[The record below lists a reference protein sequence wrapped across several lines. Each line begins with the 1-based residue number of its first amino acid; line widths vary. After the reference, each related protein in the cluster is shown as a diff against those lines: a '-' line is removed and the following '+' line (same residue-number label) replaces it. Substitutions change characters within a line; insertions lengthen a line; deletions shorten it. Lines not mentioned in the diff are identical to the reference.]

1 MSERSKTE
9 KLPLDTAV
17 THILEEC
24 RMVLP
29 GIQALFG
36 FQLVAV
42 FSYGFSQQLSIL
54 DQQLHFFSIAFT
66 VISIGLVMAPAAVHR
81 TVDPFTVSEAF
92 VRLSTGLLLSSLFPL
107 AVSISI
113 EIFIIG
119 KLIMNG
125 IGAGIAAGVLTL
137 LLFLIL
143 WVGLPVLQ
151 RRKRYRHEY

>member
-1 MSERSKTE
+1 MVEGARREQLSLEA
-9 KLPLDTAV
+9 AV

-42 FSYGFSQQLSIL
+42 FSYGFSQSLSKL

-81 TVDPFTVSEAF
+81 TVDPFSVSEAF
-92 VRLSTGLLLSSLFPL
+92 IRLSTRLLLSSLLPL
-107 AVSISI
+107 AISISI
-113 EIFIIG
+113 EIFLIG
-119 KLIMNG
+119 KLIMDGWLVG
-125 IGAGIAAGVLTL
+125 ITSGL
-137 LLFLIL
+137 LAFILFLSL
-143 WVGLPVLQ
+143 WVGLPLIQ
-151 RRKRYRHEY
+151 RRERGRQV